1 MRITFAAVA
10 SVLLVAPAVAQIG
23 GINLLDDNKRL
34 KTQEEVDREKA
45 VDDAYKSAL
54 KKVPDQKRATNDPW
68 ADVRGASEPKAQKQ
82 GRSSPNSKAN

>member
-34 KTQEEVDREKA
+34 KTQEEIDREKA
-45 VDDAYKSAL
+45 VNDAYKSAL

-68 ADVRGASEPKAQKQ
+68 ADVRGANEPKTQKQ
-82 GRSSPNSKAN
+82 GRSSPNSKPN